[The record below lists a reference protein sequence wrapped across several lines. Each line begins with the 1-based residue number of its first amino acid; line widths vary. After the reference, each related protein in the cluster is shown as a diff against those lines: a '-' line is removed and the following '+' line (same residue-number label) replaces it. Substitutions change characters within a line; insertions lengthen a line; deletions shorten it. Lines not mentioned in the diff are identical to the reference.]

1 MDIYFNWFLIA
12 MAAIAAIV
20 FVALFFVKAGY
31 GVFFSSKWGPSISNR
46 WGWVIM
52 EAPVFIVMLY
62 LWATSDRTD
71 DVVRLRKV
79 RGPILAGVNNTEFS
93 YFFCVSI
100 INR

>member
-52 EAPVFIVMLY
+52 EAPVFIVVVLVGNERSHRRCGAIGY
-62 LWATSDRTD
+62 VP
-71 DVVRLRKV
+71 DVPTALLPTLVYIPLLV
-79 RGPILAGVNNTEFS
+79 
-93 YFFCVSI
+93 
-100 INR
+100 